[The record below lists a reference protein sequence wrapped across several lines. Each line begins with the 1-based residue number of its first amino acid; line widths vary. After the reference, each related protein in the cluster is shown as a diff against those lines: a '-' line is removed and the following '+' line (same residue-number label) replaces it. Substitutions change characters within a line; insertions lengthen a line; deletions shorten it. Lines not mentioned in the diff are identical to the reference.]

1 MQNGS
6 DKHRVAVVVGP
17 GRSGTSALTGAMKAL
32 SVDLGDNLKR
42 PLRKNAKG
50 FFEDRDILDVNH
62 RLLSVVGLHPSG
74 ASVGPIDPERWNEP
88 EIKDLKAKAM
98 QVMRDRFGNSPLW
111 GFKCGGM
118 IRVLPFWEDVLES
131 LDLEISY
138 LIAIRNPLNMASS
151 RNQLDIYRGAQAKS
165 DAEWLA
171 QILPYFHLIN
181 ARPFVTVDY
190 DRMVD
195 DAYREVWRIGDML
208 GIARTDAMD
217 TQVRDYTGDFIT
229 SKLRHHVASREDL
242 ANDTSINPMTRD
254 AYLWLLKLASDE
266 VTSADPEFQR
276 DWARMTQTFDEAGPF
291 LSHIDFLE
299 GELRRRPPPLKTIWG
314 QMLQHLPVAGT
325 LGGGKSAARAAKQD
339 G

>member
-1 MQNGS
+1 MAMANGS
-6 DKHRVAVVVGP
+6 KKHRVAVVVGP

-50 FFEDRDILDVNH
+50 FFEDRDILEVNH
-62 RLLSVVGLHPSG
+62 RLLTVVGLHSSG

-98 QVMRDRFGNSPLW
+98 AVMRDRFGDSPLW

-138 LIAIRNPLNMASS
+138 LIAIRNPLNMAQS
-151 RNQLDIYRGAQAKS
+151 RNRLDIYRGAQAKS

-171 QILPYFHLIN
+171 QILPYFDLIT
-181 ARPFVTVDY
+181 ARPHVVVDY

-195 DAYREVWRIGDML
+195 DAYREVWRIGRML
-208 GIARTDAMD
+208 GIDETPEMDA
-217 TQVRDYTGDFIT
+217 QVRDYTGDFI
-229 SKLRHHVASREDL
+229 SAKLRHHVATGDDL
-242 ANDTSINPMTRD
+242 AKDTTINPMTRD
-254 AYLWLLKLASDE
+254 AYLWLLKLA
-266 VTSADPEFQR
+266 ADDIGLDDPAFQA
-276 DWARMTQTFDEAGPF
+276 DWGRISRSFDEAGPL

-314 QMLQHLPVAGT
+314 SILQHLPVAGT
-325 LGGGKSAARAAKQD
+325 LGGGKSAARQES
-339 G
+339 